1 MRLGIGRRPAALF
14 LAAITACTTAAASAA
29 PASGK
34 PSGHGALITC
44 RTQQAPAGT
53 SYLVSIDPVTGANRR
68 LTSAAIGN
76 VCFPVVSPDGKL
88 IAVTKTARIQGD
100 VATYELHT
108 LRRDGTG
115 DRLVY
120 RSPDAQHYLTGA
132 PSFGPG
138 GTLVFSLMSYFD
150 GGSTVYSVHLDGS
163 HLTRLDLGVSNSV
176 TVRGTPRFSPDGKTL
191 AFVGDDTIWV
201 RKGSAAATRLPDYA
215 GRHGSH
221 FPPFTGE
228 LSWSPESGR
237 LLATASDDGGSAGG
251 FIEYDLAAGQWQQLT
266 AEPHAGNGVIPSYGD
281 PVFSPDGR
289 KVAFLERIG
298 SSTGAGWGSEKPG
311 EDFIDTMD
319 PAVPGIA
326 SHTTKLAGDCIGL
339 AWQP

>member
-1 MRLGIGRRPAALF
+1 MGY
-14 LAAITACTTAAASAA
+14 S
-29 PASGK
+29 
-34 PSGHGALITC
+34 SGHGALLTC
-44 RTQQAPAGT
+44 RTLQTPAGT
-53 SYLVSIDPVTGANRR
+53 SYLVSVDPVTGASRR

-76 VCFPVVSPDGKL
+76 VCSPAVSPDGKL

-100 VATYELHT
+100 VAPYELHT

-120 RSPDAQHYLTGA
+120 RSPDAGHYLAGA
-132 PSFGPG
+132 PSFGSG
-138 GTLVFSLMSYFD
+138 KTLVFSLMSYVD
-150 GGSTVYSVHLDGS
+150 GTPTVYSVRLDGS

-176 TVRGTPRFSPDGKTL
+176 TVSGTPRFSPDGKTL
-191 AFVGDDTIWV
+191 AFVGDNTIWV
-201 RKGSAAATRLPDYA
+201 RKGTAAATRLPDYA

-228 LSWSPESGR
+228 LSWSPDSGR
-237 LLATASDDGGSAGG
+237 LLATASSDGGNDGG
-251 FIEYDLAAGQWQQLT
+251 FIEYDLAAGGWQQLM
-266 AEPHAGNGVIPSYGD
+266 AQPRAGNGVIPDYWD
-281 PVFSPDGR
+281 PVFSPDGK
-289 KVAFLERIG
+289 KVAFLENIG

-311 EDFIDTMD
+311 DAFIDTMD

-326 SHTTKLAGDCIGL
+326 ARTAKIAGDYGL

>member
-1 MRLGIGRRPAALF
+1 M
-14 LAAITACTTAAASAA
+14 
-29 PASGK
+29 GK
-34 PSGHGALITC
+34 PSGHGALLTC
-44 RTQQAPAGT
+44 RTLQSPAGT
-53 SYLVSIDPVTGANRR
+53 SYLVAVDPVTGASRR

-76 VCFPVVSPDGKL
+76 VCSPAVSPDGKL
-88 IAVTKTARIQGD
+88 IAVTKTARIQGYG
-100 VATYELHT
+100 APYELHT

-120 RSPDAQHYLTGA
+120 RSPDARHYLTGT

-138 GTLVFSLMSYFD
+138 GTLVFSLMSYVD
-150 GGSTVYSVHLDGS
+150 GTATVYSVRLDGS

-176 TVRGTPRFSPDGKTL
+176 RVSGTPRFSPDGKML

-201 RKGSAAATRLPDYA
+201 RKGTAAATRLPDYA

-228 LSWSPESGR
+228 LSWSPDSGR
-237 LLATASDDGGSAGG
+237 LLATASGDGGNDGG
-251 FIEYDLAAGQWQQLT
+251 FIEYDLAAGGWQQLI
-266 AEPHAGNGVIPSYGD
+266 AQPREGNGVIPYYWD

-289 KVAFLERIG
+289 KVAFLENIG
-298 SSTGAGWGSEKPG
+298 SSTEAGWGSEKPG
-311 EDFIDTMD
+311 DNFIDTMD

-326 SHTTKLAGDCIGL
+326 ARTAKIGSDYGL